1 MSAQRPVAP
10 QREQSPSQASSQHTL
25 STQKPEAQVAE
36 RLQPPPFAMS
46 GSHIK
51 VLAEQNVPIGQLAAV
66 HAPSQMLPA
75 QRPVGQSR
83 IAGTSQMPALLHA
96 PGGK

>member
-1 MSAQRPVAP
+1 MRAHRPVEP
-10 QREQSPSQASSQHTL
+10 QREQSPSQASSQQTL

-46 GSHIK
+46 GSQTS
-51 VLAEQNVPIGQLAAV
+51 VLAEQNSPSGQLPAV
-66 HAPSQMLPA
+66 HAPSQIVPA

-83 IAGTSQMPALLHA
+83 IAGTSQIPALLHA